1 MKEYYI
7 FQPGKEKEAEEMLN
21 FINSSVGLIFTLLDD
36 NVKATDW
43 VKKLIVSKTGE
54 LLIPRITDKYIERL
68 PQETISYL
76 LTNFEFEIK
85 ALKNSEIYEKNEF

>member
-21 FINSSVGLIFTLLDD
+21 FINSSVRLIFTLLDD

>member
-21 FINSSVGLIFTLLDD
+21 FINSSVRLIFTLLDD

-54 LLIPRITDKYIERL
+54 LLIPRITHKYIDRL

>member
-21 FINSSVGLIFTLLDD
+21 FINSSVRLIFTLLDD

-85 ALKNSEIYEKNEF
+85 ALKNSEIYEKTEF

>member
-1 MKEYYI
+1 MISEWFITK
-7 FQPGKEKEAEEMLN
+7 EEMLN
-21 FINSSVGLIFTLLDD
+21 FINSSVRLIFTLLDD